1 MKPNSFR
8 DWIAW
13 KTCNWILR
21 HIATREYQ
29 TNIHGTIQLGMEQL
43 ATGKYHITVNP
54 RKGKK

>member
-1 MKPNSFR
+1 MTPTKFR

-29 TNIHGTIQLGMEQL
+29 TNIHATIKLGIEQL
-43 ATGKYHITVNP
+43 KTGNYVITVNP
-54 RKGKK
+54 RKEKP